1 MASDSP
7 RKKVAIIGAGAAGMS
22 CASTLSQHPDK
33 FEIHLFD
40 SAPHAGGQATS
51 IPLPANHGAT
61 WLNDGVQG
69 GSSIFRHT
77 FNFFR
82 QYGYEP
88 QPVELQVSFGKGPD
102 SFFTNMFPS
111 PLVDRY
117 SAEIEKLGRVLKWI
131 KRLMPFLG
139 ILPIKVVLRLF
150 RFSQEFGSKM
160 VLPLIALFL
169 GTGNQT
175 PNVSSVLLERLFDD
189 PQMRL
194 WDFDPDMLLPNR
206 PEMYTFP
213 ELGAFYRDWVGD
225 LGENKAVRVRLRTE
239 VEILGRDSKRGV
251 DLRVWDRSDG
261 RGEGEERRWEGVMH
275 DEHFD
280 ELVLCVPADEAMKL
294 LGRHATWRE
303 KYVLG
308 GVRFYDDVT
317 VTHSDAEYFNSIF
330 ETRYKSDFCGKASSE
345 ARNEQISFAK
355 QTPRCRKDGWD
366 GFAPMYYTHS
376 YEQDPQKIEMGFD
389 CSNYQH
395 QFREALGE
403 GALSLE
409 PDRHVYQTI
418 FLNKQES
425 DLWTWESI
433 DKDKIIA
440 KKWWHQFGHNW
451 QHYIRVVPGMM
462 FINGKNRTLYAGSWT
477 MVNMHEIACISG
489 IAAAYRLGATYEPF
503 DDFAEEFFAK
513 VHILGLDM
521 SITELQI
528 SESPH
533 SLHTGPSV
541 QLISGVPLGL
551 SASER
556 PTGGNALI

>member
-7 RKKVAIIGAGAAGMS
+7 RKKVAVIGAGAAGMS
-22 CASTLSQHPDK
+22 CASTLSNHPDQ

-40 SAPHAGGQATS
+40 SAPHTGGQATS

-69 GSSIFRHT
+69 GSPIFKHT

-82 QYGYEP
+82 RYGYEP
-88 QPVELQVSFGKGPD
+88 QPVQLQVSFGKGAD

-117 SAEIEKLGRVLKWI
+117 SHEIEKLGRVLKWI
-131 KRLMPFLG
+131 KRLMPILG
-139 ILPIKVVLRLF
+139 ILPIKTILWLF
-150 RFSQEFGSKM
+150 RFSHDFGSKM

-194 WDFDPDMLLPNR
+194 WEFDPDMLLPNR
-206 PEMYTFP
+206 PTMYTFP
-213 ELGAFYRDWVGD
+213 ELGAFYRDWVED
-225 LGENKAVRVRLRTE
+225 LGGDKGVKVRLETE
-239 VEILGRDSKRGV
+239 VEILNRDAKKGV

-261 RGEGEERRWEGVMH
+261 RSEEGTTSE
-275 DEHFD
+275 EHFD
-280 ELVLCVPADEAMKL
+280 ELVLCVPADEAKKL

-330 ETRYKSDFCGKASSE
+330 ETRYKSDLCGKASSE
-345 ARNEQISFAK
+345 TRSEQISSAK

-366 GFAPMYYTHS
+366 GFAPMYFTHS
-376 YEQDPQKIEMGFD
+376 FEQAPQKIEMGFD

-425 DLWTWESI
+425 DLWTWNSI
-433 DKDKIIA
+433 DEDKIIA

-451 QHYIRVVPGMM
+451 QHYTRVVPGMM

-489 IAAAYRLGATYEPF
+489 IAAAYRLGAKYEPF
-503 DDFAEEFFAK
+503 DDFAEDFFAK
-513 VHILGLDM
+513 YLLVSHGK
-521 SITELQI
+521 
-528 SESPH
+528 
-533 SLHTGPSV
+533 
-541 QLISGVPLGL
+541 
-551 SASER
+551 R
-556 PTGGNALI
+556 YKRR